1 MKRVLEERRKALENQ
16 FFEKEN
22 ARLLAAFQEH
32 ESEDEDRAELASRCG
47 LPSGPLV
54 DKLMDV
60 GVRAESL
67 TALIVLPLVAVAWAD
82 SKVTP
87 PERSVVL
94 AKAEEF
100 GIVDGSP
107 AQALL
112 KGWLDRRPPSALL
125 EAWHD
130 YVTALA
136 DQLETP
142 DSETLAAHL
151 VDAARSVAAADGGF
165 LGIGP
170 KTSADERAVLA
181 QIARAF
187 DETSADR

>member
-1 MKRVLEERRKALENQ
+1 MKRVLEERRRALENQ

-32 ESEDEDRAELASRCG
+32 ESQDEDRAELARRCG
-47 LPSGPLV
+47 LPSGPLG

-87 PERSVVL
+87 PERSAVL

-112 KGWLDRRPPSALL
+112 TRWLDRRPPSALL

-130 YVTALA
+130 YVTALS

-142 DSETLAAHL
+142 DSESLAEHL